1 MACQKP
7 ILMLLMKANFIAL
20 LFDFTAMP
28 PGNPSWGCGAACV
41 CVKMHSTQNVDK
53 LVKTLHE
60 VGKTGD
66 KAETNRSFSYRK
78 KSHLKCQMWCV
89 FLGLCPL
96 RFPSLPTP
104 RSGKDNI
111 SAGILHKFSFQCR
124 TRNRRQEE
132 GWGCRGM
139 RLPNVCS
146 IFEFLGSFRVL
157 RAFGLSTTFAKFI

>member
-1 MACQKP
+1 MEAAVLCVFCVYVKTIFMACQKP

-28 PGNPSWGCGAACV
+28 PGNPSCGCGAACV

-96 RFPSLPTP
+96 QFHSLPPP

-124 TRNRRQEE
+124 TRNRRREK
-132 GWGCRGM
+132 GW
-139 RLPNVCS
+139 
-146 IFEFLGSFRVL
+146 
-157 RAFGLSTTFAKFI
+157 